1 MGGRVTAARNRVNR
15 KAFKPMSNKRLVG
28 HKPKR
33 DERNNKELSD
43 LRRENAQL
51 RREVARLSKLLDK
64 QIHIIADREESALA
78 DHAKTM
84 PQVKIQT
91 CETCQSPEIKE
102 VKMPTGR
109 LVVCQG
115 CGLKKVF
122 KNG

>member
-1 MGGRVTAARNRVNR
+1 
-15 KAFKPMSNKRLVG
+15 MSNKRLVG

-64 QIHIIADREESALA
+64 QIHIIADREESAIV
-78 DHAKTM
+78 DHAKPI
-84 PQVKIQT
+84 PQVRVPK
-91 CETCQSPEIKE
+91 CEACQSHDIKE

-109 LVVCQG
+109 LFVCQT
-115 CGLKKVF
+115 CGSKKVI